1 VVALSQVYIF
11 CCAVAGHVFP
21 VNVKNC
27 CIAPGLTSLPR
38 MQKNKNCEIPGV
50 YACFVNTES
59 DGCDKFFG
67 VRRMKPFFCAGVYI
81 YDG

>member
-1 VVALSQVYIF
+1 
-11 CCAVAGHVFP
+11 
-21 VNVKNC
+21 
-27 CIAPGLTSLPR
+27 